1 MKRRILIVDDDM
13 AVLLTLKAVLE
24 LHEFEVETASST
36 QEALQKMQGGVFQMV
51 ITDVRMEHEDAGFE
65 VVRAARTQPYD
76 PATAMLTAYPPRNG
90 NWSEFGAESLLVK
103 PVGTEDLVRQVEALL
118 IQHED
123 AKQRRRRLAEHPS
136 KVTEKEAGRRAS

>member
-65 VVRAARTQPYD
+65 VV
-76 PATAMLTAYPPRNG
+76 MLTAYPPRNG
-90 NWSEFGAESLLVK
+90 NWNEYGAESLLVK

-118 IQHED
+118 VQHED
-123 AKQRRRRLAEHPS
+123 AKQRRRQLADHPS
-136 KVTEKEAGRRAS
+136 KFTEKEAGRRAS